1 MKIFILRHGQ
11 AEPYRA
17 EDETRKL
24 VEKGVEDVK
33 RVVQEALVEL
43 SRVERVLSSPYIR
56 ARETATAA
64 LPYLPVSDFDLHDWL
79 EPSASPAIAIAQL
92 EKLPSSAV
100 LLVSHQPLVSK
111 LIEALCGLP
120 MGSVAMDTA
129 SLASLEVDPVA
140 KDFGKLNWVRH
151 SYPC

>member
-1 MKIFILRHGQ
+1 MQIFILRHGQ

-17 EDETRKL
+17 DDETRKL
-24 VEKGVEDVK
+24 VEKGIEDVK
-33 RVVQEALVEL
+33 RVVQQASAEL

-56 ARETATAA
+56 ARETATVA
-64 LPYLPVSDFDLHDWL
+64 LPYLPVSSFDLHDWL

-92 EKLPSSAV
+92 EKLSASSV
-100 LLVSHQPLVSK
+100 LLVSHQPFVSK
-111 LIEALCGLP
+111 LIESLCGLP

-129 SLASLEVDPVA
+129 SLASLDVDPVA